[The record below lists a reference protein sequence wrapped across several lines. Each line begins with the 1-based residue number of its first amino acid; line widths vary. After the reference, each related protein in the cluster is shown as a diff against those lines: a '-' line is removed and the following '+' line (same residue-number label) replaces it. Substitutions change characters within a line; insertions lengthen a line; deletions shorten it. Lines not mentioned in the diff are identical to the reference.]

1 MSFDLFLQHFQAG
14 ASSEADR
21 AAVRRVISEVRAVVP
36 DQWGQYDIPLPDGAM
51 IRLEALDLESS
62 ELFDGCA
69 FHLRGFSL
77 EYCNFILKL
86 ALAGDMVIFNAQG
99 KDDPKNPVLILSH
112 ESQASQVPA
121 GMYTHPVLARD
132 GLHLYTL
139 LDGSYESWERYRA
152 QVVQDSGRRS
162 DA

>member
-14 ASSEADR
+14 APSEADR
-21 AAVRRVISEVRAVVP
+21 DAVRRVISEVRVVLP
-36 DQWGQYDIPLPDGAM
+36 DQWGQYDIPLVGGGI
-51 IRLEALDLESS
+51 IRLEAATLESN

-86 ALAGDMVIFNAQG
+86 AQAGDMVIFNAQG
-99 KDDPKNPVLILSH
+99 KDDPKNPVLVFSR
-112 ESQASQVPA
+112 ESQGSQVPV
-121 GMYTHPVLARD
+121 GMYTHSALARD

-152 QVVQDSGRRS
+152 QILQDPGGRS